1 MIRRLRA
8 SAAVIALAAL
18 AATFGTAAH
27 AACDTGLA
35 ERMHG
40 KLHPDR
46 ALDHER
52 AVCEPWRG
60 FLGRFI
66 VVLPM
71 PVPVGQ
77 SDPGL
82 TEFDVEVLVV
92 QQADNGNTDRA
103 RIISRLTEPRGL
115 SEDTTRIESIKV
127 DTTRYTLAPEARA
140 FGIRIVYQSSVRESP
155 YESERLSLYVPDGA
169 KLCKVLDELE
179 LERQSGD
186 WDTNCSGT
194 FRTVRSALS
203 ISRTATNGYSDLML
217 RQTGA
222 NSRTTSVGEE
232 CITRERPATF
242 KTISLHYD
250 GEKYR
255 IPKELRID

>member
-1 MIRRLRA
+1 MIPRLA
-8 SAAVIALAAL
+8 TALFIAAVAS
-18 AATFGTAAH
+18 FGTAAQ

-66 VVLPM
+66 VILPM
-71 PVPVGQ
+71 PVPVAL
-77 SDPGL
+77 SEPGL
-82 TEFDVEVLVV
+82 TEYDVDVLVV

-103 RIISRLTEPRGL
+103 RIISRVMEPRGL
-115 SEDTTRIESIKV
+115 SEDTTRIASIKI
-127 DTTRYTLAPEARA
+127 DTTRYTLAPDARA
-140 FGIRIVYQSSVRESP
+140 FGVRIVYQSSVRESP

-169 KLCKVLDELE
+169 KLKKVLDELE

-194 FRTVRSALS
+194 FRTVRSTLS
-203 ISRTATNGYSDLML
+203 IARTTTNGYADLML
-217 RQTGA
+217 RQTGS
-222 NSRTTSVGEE
+222 NSRSSLAGEE
-232 CITRERPATF
+232 CVTRERPATF
-242 KTISLHYD
+242 KSTSLHFD
-250 GEKYR
+250 GTRYQVRKAL
-255 IPKELRID
+255 KTD

>member
-1 MIRRLRA
+1 MIRRLATALFIAAIA
-8 SAAVIALAAL
+8 S
-18 AATFGTAAH
+18 FGTAAQ

-66 VVLPM
+66 VILPM
-71 PVPVGQ
+71 PVPVAL
-77 SDPGL
+77 SEPGL
-82 TEFDVEVLVV
+82 TEYDVDVLVV
-92 QQADNGNTDRA
+92 QQADNGNTERA
-103 RIISRLTEPRGL
+103 RIISRVIEPRGL
-115 SEDTTRIESIKV
+115 SEDSTRIASIKI
-127 DTTRYTLAPEARA
+127 DTARYTLAPDARA
-140 FGIRIVYQSSVRESP
+140 FGVRIVYQSAVRESP

-169 KLCKVLDELE
+169 KLKKVLDELE

-194 FRTVRSALS
+194 FRTVRSTLS
-203 ISRTATNGYSDLML
+203 IARTTTNGYGDLML
-217 RQTGA
+217 RQTGS
-222 NSRTTSVGEE
+222 NSRSSLVSDE
-232 CITRERPATF
+232 CVTRERPATF
-242 KTISLHYD
+242 RSVPLHFD
-250 GEKYR
+250 GDQYR
-255 IPKELRID
+255 IPKDLRAN

>member
-1 MIRRLRA
+1 MIRRLA
-8 SAAVIALAAL
+8 STACIAFVAA
-18 AATFGTAAH
+18 FGGAAH

-35 ERMHG
+35 ERMHR

-66 VVLPM
+66 VILPM
-71 PVPVGQ
+71 PVPVAQ
-77 SDPGL
+77 SDPGV

-103 RIISRLTEPRGL
+103 RIVSRLTEPRGL
-115 SEDTTRIESIKV
+115 SEDTTRIASIEV
-127 DTTRYTLAPEARA
+127 DTTRYALAPDARA
-140 FGIRIVYQSSVRESP
+140 FGVRIVYQSSVRESP

-169 KLCKVLDELE
+169 RLRKVLDELE

-203 ISRTATNGYSDLML
+203 ISRTTANGYYDLTL

-222 NSRTTSVGEE
+222 NSRTVSVGDE

-255 IPKELRID
+255 IPRELRTD